1 MIGLAEDSVIVVL
14 FLLREHALNLFLII
28 LAAGLWRPLVIQNV
42 ARGDDPRETVEVILL
57 PTRRGGLGIL
67 PAVFLGRY

>member
-1 MIGLAEDSVIVVL
+1 MIGLAENSVIVVL

-42 ARGDDPRETVEVILL
+42 ARGDDPRETVEVLL
-57 PTRRGGLGIL
+57 LSIG
-67 PAVFLGRY
+67 

>member
-14 FLLREHALNLFLII
+14 FLLCEHALNLFLII

-42 ARGDDPRETVEVILL
+42 ARGDDPRETVEVLL
-57 PTRRGGLGIL
+57 LSIG
-67 PAVFLGRY
+67 

>member
-42 ARGDDPRETVEVILL
+42 ARGDDPRETVEVLL
-57 PTRRGGLGIL
+57 LSIG
-67 PAVFLGRY
+67 